1 MVRWEDYYSDPVDLE
16 ALDRD
21 TDPQARYSILDAPLS
36 DVRTMKILE
45 KDFSEWVFRNALA
58 TVRVNPALKLYAG
71 PDVSPAEFRTRCAEA
86 AREGRDSEIKK
97 VSGAY
102 EKKLDTLQT
111 RLERE
116 QRSLNENEDELS
128 QRRMEELG
136 THAENIFSMLGGKR
150 SRRLTT
156 SLTKRRMTAETKS
169 DVESGRKAI
178 AALEKE
184 IKELEAERDQALAQI
199 QERWGKLA
207 AEFTETT
214 VAPLKKDVLLE
225 LFGLAW
231 MPFHVV
237 KAGAD
242 TIELPGFKAELTAR
256 K

>member
-1 MVRWEDYYSDPVDLE
+1 VS
-16 ALDRD
+16 
-21 TDPQARYSILDAPLS
+21 QLS
-36 DVRTMKILE
+36 G
-45 KDFSEWVFRNALA
+45 
-58 TVRVNPALKLYAG
+58 KLP
-71 PDVSPAEFRTRCAEA
+71 PDVSMQSNPGPKLRMAQPETAEEA
-86 AREGRDSEIKK
+86 SR
-97 VSGAY
+97 
-102 EKKLDTLQT
+102 

-178 AALEKE
+178 AALEQE
-184 IKELEAERDQALAQI
+184 IKELEAERDQTLAQI

-214 VAPLKKDVLLE
+214 VAPLKKDVMLE

-242 TIELPGFKAELTAR
+242 TIELAGFKAELTAR